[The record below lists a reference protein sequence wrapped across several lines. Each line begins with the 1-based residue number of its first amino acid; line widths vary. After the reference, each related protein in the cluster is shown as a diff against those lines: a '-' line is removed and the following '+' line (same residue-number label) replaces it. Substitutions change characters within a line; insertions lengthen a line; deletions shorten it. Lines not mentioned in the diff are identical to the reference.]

1 MHKAKPKYW
10 GTPVV
15 PGSWL
20 RMADGIHSVLIDPG
34 VEGSVVHIPDYL
46 SGSNLVVKVG
56 GICASSKEDV
66 ARIHGFDDRKGL
78 DKLSHARIRFLFLLP
93 LTFPAGHDLVS
104 QVLKTLKTFHGRWL
118 DIGNTGHTHA
128 KNNPRTRRLC
138 CWFRRNHPPSWSTRD
153 LVFALVASVLD
164 TLPLVWKPVFLLQLM
179 FLPQEPFQS
188 GLGMI
193 GDESPSLDGF
203 GGDGVFLHAVEAIV
217 MQTSCC
223 NRHFVKWAKAALFA
237 KLREKV

>member
-1 MHKAKPKYW
+1 
-10 GTPVV
+10 
-15 PGSWL
+15 
-20 RMADGIHSVLIDPG
+20 MADGIHSVLIDPG

-78 DKLSHARIRFLFLLP
+78 DKLSHARIRFLLLLP

-104 QVLKTLKTFHGRWL
+104 QVLKTLKTFHGRGL

-138 CWFRRNHPPSWSTRD
+138 CWFRRNHPPSIVDQGSGIRLGCERAGYVAIGLEAGLPPAADVLATR
-153 LVFALVASVLD
+153 
-164 TLPLVWKPVFLLQLM
+164 
-179 FLPQEPFQS
+179 
-188 GLGMI
+188 
-193 GDESPSLDGF
+193 
-203 GGDGVFLHAVEAIV
+203 AIPERPG
-217 MQTSCC
+217 
-223 NRHFVKWAKAALFA
+223 NDW
-237 KLREKV
+237 